1 MNDIL
6 SSLKEKSDQPHV
18 VFGCVDT
25 CIDPPER
32 VKWSTSLYVV
42 KAPRY
47 CLIDVTRR
55 DYISTGI
62 YIKSA
67 AGVKITA
74 FAPADRNFDSNVISK
89 SSELLINIHCHSELR
104 FNTLQLYPEFSGR
117 RIEFHEG
124 DPICFLE
131 VSVSPKLNVSGVE

>member
-1 MNDIL
+1 MKDII
-6 SSLKEKSDQPHV
+6 SDLQMLNSKPHV
-18 VFGCVDT
+18 IFGCVDVGS
-25 CIDPPER
+25 DPPER
-32 VKWSTSLYVV
+32 VKWSTSLYVL

-47 CLIDVTRR
+47 CFVDVTSRN
-55 DYISTGI
+55 YISTGI

-74 FAPADRNFDSNVISK
+74 FAPADMDFDNNIISK
-89 SSELLINIHCHSELR
+89 PSEMLINIHCHSELR
-104 FNTLQLYPEFSGR
+104 FNTQQLYPEFSGR

-131 VSVSPKLNVSGVE
+131 VSLSPRLNVSGVE